1 MNRKFKTGKFSPFSS
16 NLAFVLNKCD
26 DNDYKIS
33 VFLNELPVTLFNTG
47 DLSCSKHLMN
57 TNSKLS
63 GSVCSFKDFKS
74 QLNNYIQAEFDQVCS
89 LSAEFKQELW
99 YVILYV

>member
-33 VFLNELPVTLFNTG
+33 VFLNELPVTLFNAG
-47 DLSCSKHLMN
+47 DLPCSKQLLS

-63 GSVCSFKDFKS
+63 GSVCSLKDFRS

-89 LSAEFKQELW
+89 LSAKFKQEL
-99 YVILYV
+99 